1 MPRQRPHDGG
11 IAMQTQTTIDLSG
24 LVIDWNMTPEDAVTL
39 YLEWGNNSWH
49 AEHKPVTS
57 KNDFATYFVVNTWSG
72 RPELSLVRRNSEDC
86 VELAS
91 FDLPEDLARAF
102 MEENGGNKG
111 VYAPN
116 EAIKQWLRRTHFN

>member
-1 MPRQRPHDGG
+1 
-11 IAMQTQTTIDLSG
+11 MQTQTNLSD

-72 RPELSLVRRNSEDC
+72 HPELSLVRRNSEDC
-86 VELAS
+86 VEVAS
-91 FDLPEDLARAF
+91 FELPEDLAQDF
-102 MEENGGNKG
+102 MRENGGNKG
-111 VYAPN
+111 IYAPT
-116 EAIKQWLRRTHFN
+116 EAIKRWLRKTYFN

>member
-1 MPRQRPHDGG
+1 
-11 IAMQTQTTIDLSG
+11 MQTQTNLSD

-86 VELAS
+86 VDLAS
-91 FDLPEDLARAF
+91 FELPEDLARDF
-102 MEENGGNKG
+102 MDEIGFNKG
-111 VYAPN
+111 VYAPT
-116 EAIKQWLRRTHFN
+116 EAIKRWLRATQFH

>member
-1 MPRQRPHDGG
+1 
-11 IAMQTQTTIDLSG
+11 MQTQTPIDLSG

-116 EAIKQWLRRTHFN
+116 DAIKKWLQDTQFN